1 MFNLFQIF
9 TVRNLNRYLCVR
21 IEAHYIISPF
31 LKKHFISLL
40 VTLKIDLK
48 CWCGDSVVKIMS
60 VVDNKF
66 GSHHQHDSSRLSV
79 TSISEYPMPFL
90 TSANTTNASRQNT
103 HAPKVKIK
111 VNLNSKA
118 SPPTSL
124 LCRSLF
130 SKGLFLAS

>member
-21 IEAHYIISPF
+21 IEAHYIVSPF
-31 LKKHFISLL
+31 LKNHFISLL

-90 TSANTTNASRQNT
+90 TSASTTNASRQNT

-118 SPPTSL
+118 SLPTSL